1 MRKPWYGVIAL
12 FPCAIAMTS
21 CTIDGDRWNPDK
33 LALGKSIAGD
43 ERLARG
49 QASYNMYCSGC
60 HGAEGDG
67 EGPAAKFLSPKPR
80 DLRKGKVK
88 FASVA
93 AGEMPTDAD
102 LARTI
107 TKGLHGTS
115 MPSWHLLPKDEV
127 DDIVA
132 YIKTFTP
139 NRKAPGG
146 IIAIPADP
154 WIKSPEKGVAE
165 GEKLYHGLAA
175 CMSCHPGYVEK
186 PKIAEYM
193 KAFDM
198 PSSGFR
204 ENLYEGDT
212 KDSEWGQPITPP
224 DFLRDYVKSGTAK
237 EDLVRVIAT
246 GIGGTAMPSWGATLT
261 PKQLWGLAYYVEHLA
276 KMRGT
281 KEAKDMRQAMLSQA
295 PYSPPPPPPPPPP
308 PEPTADPSASAAASG
323 AASVDPS
330 AAPTAKAT
338 AAPSAQPSAT
348 PK

>member
-1 MRKPWYGVIAL
+1 MRILGFCVIAL
-12 FPCAIAMTS
+12 PAMAVTS
-21 CTIDGDRWNPDK
+21 CSLERDQWDPDK
-33 LALGKSIAGD
+33 LARGMSVAAD
-43 ERLARG
+43 EKLARG
-49 QASYNMYCSGC
+49 RASYTMYCSGC

-115 MPSWHLLPKDEV
+115 MPAWNLLPKDEV
-127 DDIVA
+127 DDVVA

-139 NRKAPGG
+139 NRKAPGAT
-146 IIAIPADP
+146 IAIPADP
-154 WIKSPEKGVAE
+154 WVKSPEKGVAE

-175 CMSCHPGYVEK
+175 CGSCHASYVTK
-186 PKIAEYM
+186 VKVAEYM
-193 KAFDM
+193 KAYDM
-198 PSSGFR
+198 PTSGFR
-204 ENLYEGDT
+204 ENMYDGDT

-224 DFLRDYVKSGTAK
+224 DFLRDYIKSGTDK
-237 EDLVRVIAT
+237 NDLVRVIAT
-246 GIGGTAMPSWGATLT
+246 GVGGTAMPSWGATLNA
-261 PKQLWGLAYYVEHLA
+261 KQLWGLAYYVESLA

-281 KEAKDMRQAMLSQA
+281 KQAQEMRKSFLEQPAFT
-295 PYSPPPPPPPPPP
+295 PPPPPPPAPP
-308 PEPTADPSASAAASG
+308 PEPASGPSAAATADPG
-323 AASVDPS
+323 AAPTG
-330 AAPTAKAT
+330 APTAKPT
-338 AAPSAQPSAT
+338 AS

>member
-1 MRKPWYGVIAL
+1 MRTPWYGAIAL
-12 FPCAIAMTS
+12 GFGAIAMTS
-21 CTIDGDRWNPDK
+21 CTIDGDKWDPDR
-33 LALGKSIAGD
+33 LAHGKGTLGD

-60 HGAEGDG
+60 HGTLGDG

-80 DLRKGKVK
+80 DFRKGKIK

-102 LARTI
+102 LARI
-107 TKGLHGTS
+107 IQRGLFGTS
-115 MPSWHLLPKDEV
+115 MPSWHLLPKEEI

-154 WIKSPEKGVAE
+154 WTKSPEKGVAE

-175 CMSCHPGYVEK
+175 CMSCHPAYVEK
-186 PKIAEYM
+186 PKIVEYM
-193 KAFDM
+193 KLYDM

-204 ENLYEGDT
+204 DNLYQGDT

-224 DFLRDYVKSGTAK
+224 DFLTDYIKSGTAR

-246 GIGGTAMPSWGATLT
+246 GVGGTAMPSWGATLNA
-261 PKQLWGLAYYVEHLA
+261 KQLWGLAYYVEHLA

-281 KEAKDMRQAMLSQA
+281 PEGKAILSAMASQA
-295 PYSPPPPPPPPPP
+295 PYTPPPPPPPAPP
-308 PEPTADPSASAAASG
+308 PEPTSDPSASASASG
-323 AASVDPS
+323 VASAGPS
-330 AAPTAKAT
+330 AAPS
-338 AAPSAQPSAT
+338 AAPSVKPSAA